1 MSPDYELAG
10 IDDLESLPVDE
21 EGLTWRPIRRRFGIT
36 AFGTNAYTAA
46 KAGERVVEEHTEAT
60 NGHEELYLVLRGRA
74 MFTLDGEEVDAPAGT
89 LVYVKP
95 ATKRGAVAREDG
107 TTVIGFGAPIGK
119 PFEISKWEAAFAA
132 YGYQRLGDP
141 ERALAT
147 MRAGWESD
155 PDHWASN
162 YHYACLL
169 ALQGRG
175 DEALEK
181 LARAVELNKQA
192 AEWAAGDEDFSSIRD
207 DPRFASA
214 VAGQT

>member
-1 MSPDYELAG
+1 MSAGYEIAS
-10 IDDLESLPVDE
+10 IDELESLPVDD

-46 KAGERVVEEHTEAT
+46 KAGERVVEEHTEAA
-60 NGHEELYLVLRGRA
+60 NGHEELYVVVRGRA
-74 MFTLDGEEVDAPAGT
+74 TFTLDGEEVDAPPGT

-119 PFEISKWEAAFAA
+119 PFEVSQWEAGFAA

-141 ERALAT
+141 KRAMAT
-147 MRAGWESD
+147 MRAAWESD
-155 PDHWASN
+155 PDDWASN

-169 ALQGRG
+169 ALQGHG

-181 LARAVELNKQA
+181 LARAVELNAKA
-192 AEWAAGDEDFSSIRD
+192 AQLAAGDEDFASIRD

-214 VAGQT
+214 VAGQA

>member
-1 MSPDYELAG
+1 MNAG
-10 IDDLESLPVDE
+10 YQIASLDELESMPVDD
-21 EGLTWRPIRRRFGIT
+21 EGLMWRPIRRRFGIT

-60 NGHEELYLVLRGRA
+60 NGHEELYVVLRGRA
-74 MFTLDGEEVDAPAGT
+74 TFTLDGEEVDAPAGT
-89 LVYVKP
+89 RLREAGDEARCGRRGGRDDRDRLRRADRQAVRGLEVGGGVRGIRLPP
-95 ATKRGAVAREDG
+95 ARR
-107 TTVIGFGAPIGK
+107 P
-119 PFEISKWEAAFAA
+119 
-132 YGYQRLGDP
+132 
-141 ERALAT
+141 
-147 MRAGWESD
+147 RAGDGDDPRRLESD

-192 AEWAAGDEDFSSIRD
+192 AEWAADDEDFASIRD

-214 VAGQT
+214 VAGQA